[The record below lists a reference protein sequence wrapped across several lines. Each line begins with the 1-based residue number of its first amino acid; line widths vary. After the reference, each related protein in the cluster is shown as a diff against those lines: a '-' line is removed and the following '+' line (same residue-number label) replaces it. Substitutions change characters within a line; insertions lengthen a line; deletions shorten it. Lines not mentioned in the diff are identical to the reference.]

1 MGRTKTAGLQRDR
14 TSDIWRIDKR
24 VRGYGRLYESTGS
37 RDLEEAERYLNRRLE
52 QIRQASVYGVRPKRK
67 WREAAIKYLLEE
79 AIDKDSGADDVYRLK
94 LLDPFLGE
102 RDLHQ
107 IHDGTLTSF
116 IAWRRQPVKVKR
128 KSGKVWVKQ
137 VKTKTINLDLS
148 LVRRILN
155 LAARKWRDEQGL
167 TWVETAPAH
176 LHAEGERRASALSSL
191 MV

>member
-116 IAWRRQPVKVKR
+116 IAWRRQPVKALQAECPTR
-128 KSGKVWVKQ
+128 GPDSR
-137 VKTKTINLDLS
+137 LD
-148 LVRRILN
+148 
-155 LAARKWRDEQGL
+155 E
-167 TWVETAPAH
+167 
-176 LHAEGERRASALSSL
+176 
-191 MV
+191 